1 MTEEILIDELNELAE
16 CILCPMDLMDS
27 IDEYVNQKVIYE
39 LYELLNVLDG
49 NLNKDLLRKRIKEL
63 KQE

>member
-16 CILCPMDLMDS
+16 CIMDS

-39 LYELLNVLDG
+39 LYELLDVLDG
-49 NLNKDLLRKRIKEL
+49 NLNKDLLRKRINEL